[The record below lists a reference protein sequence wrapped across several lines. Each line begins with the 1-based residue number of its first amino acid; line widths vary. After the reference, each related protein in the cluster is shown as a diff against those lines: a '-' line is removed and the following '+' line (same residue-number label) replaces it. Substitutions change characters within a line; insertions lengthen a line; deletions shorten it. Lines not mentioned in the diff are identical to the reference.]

1 MDGLVQEYAELNL
14 ESWVLMNTFQTK
26 MCHTIVGLSILAL
39 PISWI
44 VLPGVG
50 SAYRALT
57 IMLYLLFALIV
68 IRSNG
73 KINIYK
79 ETIALVSCWI
89 VYTVLVVISTL
100 FSPNS
105 DRVVESIFGYG
116 LVMLTAIVF
125 SVCLPETTGQW
136 LDRIWL
142 ITGVIWILL
151 FFTSGQNILQFSTR
165 VSLVLLGNRTDP
177 NEYVGALIVPVCLMV
192 YQIVKPCKFQW
203 KLGAILGI
211 GVSVYIAFLAGSRGG
226 LLALLIGIVMTFLT
240 SSKLSLRRIIA
251 LSIFSIVLI
260 YFVLYGIMPMLS
272 EELVTRFT
280 IESIISTGGSD
291 RTVFWTQAWDNFK
304 SCNVW
309 RMLFGYG
316 GYGADFMNKTMHN
329 QIIQQLVDFGLV
341 GMICYL
347 VLILLAYLQIRKY
360 SRRYLGA
367 FFGMMAM
374 SMSITMGPSYKP
386 LWIFLMM
393 GFVIPKGN
401 GEYDVRNA
409 RDVSQ

>member
-1 MDGLVQEYAELNL
+1 MDGLVQEYAELSL
-14 ESWVLMNTFQTK
+14 ESWVLMDTFQTK

-44 VLPGVG
+44 VMPGVG

-57 IMLYLLFALIV
+57 ILLYLLFALIV

-79 ETIALVSCWI
+79 ETTALVSCWI
-89 VYTVLVVISTL
+89 VYTVFVVISTV
-100 FSPNS
+100 FSPSS

-125 SVCLPETTGQW
+125 SVCLPETMGQW

-142 ITGVIWILL
+142 AAGVIWILL
-151 FFTSGQNILQFSTR
+151 FFTSGQNIMQFSTR

-177 NEYVGALIVPVCLMV
+177 NEYVGALIVPVCLMA
-192 YQIVKPCKFQW
+192 YQIAKPCKIQL

-211 GVSVYIAFLAGSRGG
+211 AVSIYITFLTGSRGG

-240 SSKLSLRRIIA
+240 SSKLSFRKIVV
-251 LSIFSIVLI
+251 LSILSIVLI
-260 YFVLYGIMPMLS
+260 YFVLYGILPMLS
-272 EELVTRFT
+272 EELVARFT
-280 IESIISTGGSD
+280 IESVISTGGSD
-291 RTVFWTQAWDNFK
+291 RTIFWSQAWDNFK
-304 SCNVW
+304 SCNTW

-316 GYGADFMNKTMHN
+316 GFGADFMNKTMHN
-329 QIIQQLVDFGLV
+329 QVIQQLVDFGLV
-341 GMICYL
+341 GLICYL
-347 VLILLAYLQIRKY
+347 ILILFAYLRIRKY

-374 SMSITMGPSYKP
+374 SMSITMGPAYKP

-393 GFVIPKGN
+393 GFALPEEQRKAATLT
-401 GEYDVRNA
+401 ELR
-409 RDVSQ
+409 